1 MNLRGLDLN
10 LLPVFEAVYAQ
21 GSITRAAE
29 QLHLTQPAVSNA
41 LTRLREAL
49 GDPLFVRVRAG
60 VAPTPAAQ
68 ALIGSVRDA
77 LTRLRAGLGRQ
88 AGFDPATSDRLF
100 NIASRDV
107 SASAIIPRLARVL
120 DKSAASVR
128 FTWAAMDRADVAA
141 EFAAG
146 RIDFAIDI
154 PALARP
160 EYDSAQLSSDPYV
173 CVLRK
178 GHPRA
183 KGKFGLREFMSLRHL
198 TVSSR
203 RTGKGVV
210 DVALS
215 RIGERIRPVLRLPY
229 FQPAVHA
236 VMESDLA
243 LCAPLSLARRYDVAI
258 RDLPFRADTID
269 LLLFWR
275 RDAAGDAGMVWARD
289 LLIASAKSEVARN
302 EGGRPSGEGAAA
314 GDRR

>member
-10 LLPVFEAVYAQ
+10 LLPVFEAVYTQ

-49 GDPLFVRVRAG
+49 GDPLFVRAASG
-60 VAPTPAAQ
+60 VAPTPGAQ
-68 ALIGSVRDA
+68 ALIGPVHDA
-77 LTRLRAGLGRQ
+77 LTRLRSGLDRQ

-107 SASAIIPRLARVL
+107 SASAIIPRMARVL
-120 DKSAASVR
+120 DRTAASVR
-128 FTWAAMDRADVAA
+128 FTWSAVDRRDIPA

-160 EYDSAQLSSDPYV
+160 EYDSARLSSDPYV
-173 CVLRK
+173 CVLRR
-178 GHPRA
+178 GHPKA
-183 KGKFGLREFMSLRHL
+183 KGRFGLKAFMSLRHL

-229 FQPAVHA
+229 YQPAFHA

-243 LCAPLSLARRYDVAI
+243 LCAPLSLARRYDVVT
-258 RDLPFRADTID
+258 RELPFEADPVD

-275 RDAAGDAGMVWARD
+275 RDGAGDAGLKWARE
-289 LLIASAKSEVARN
+289 LLIASAAN
-302 EGGRPSGEGAAA
+302 ESGRPSGEGAAA